1 MPSSPRRGRLA
12 VKGGENMDL
21 PSFTDFIASLSPDT
35 VAGIMKDADIAAKLV
50 KAEDLLDPRDVTA
63 LQIQSLCWQSALG
76 LLVVCHEWL
85 RQQL

>member
-1 MPSSPRRGRLA
+1 
-12 VKGGENMDL
+12 MDL

-63 LQIQSLCWQSALG
+63 LQIQSLCW
-76 LLVVCHEWL
+76 
-85 RQQL
+85 